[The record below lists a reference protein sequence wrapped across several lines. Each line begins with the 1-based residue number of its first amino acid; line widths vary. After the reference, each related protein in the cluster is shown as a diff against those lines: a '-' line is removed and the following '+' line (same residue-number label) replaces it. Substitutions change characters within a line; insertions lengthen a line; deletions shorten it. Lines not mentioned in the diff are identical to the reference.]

1 MQNTLVGRKIFIQ
14 GLLRQVRIYQQRIL
28 DLRPWWPV
36 AASVL
41 LYVFMHAYNQE
52 QEQLRAERV
61 RPLKQEKS
69 LFDKLERQN
78 VYQARRKKRWFGR
91 LRRS

>member
-28 DLRPWWPV
+28 DLRPWWLV

-41 LYVFMHAYNQE
+41 LYVFMHAYKQE

-61 RPLKQEKS
+61 RPLKQEKI
-69 LFDKLERQN
+69 LLDKLERQN
-78 VYQARRKKRWFGR
+78 VYEARRKRRWFGR
-91 LRRS
+91 LRGS